1 MTVTLG
7 EFILVLCALCVGA
20 VAFGWTLTNLLI
32 RRQEEERLRGVI
44 QCRICSVRYEAPEG
58 RVTPCP
64 ACQTPN
70 ENGPTDE
77 I

>member
-1 MTVTLG
+1 MKVSLG
-7 EFILVLCALCVGA
+7 EFVMILCGLGVAAVSVG
-20 VAFGWTLTNLLI
+20 WLLTNLLI
-32 RRQEEERLRGVI
+32 RRQEVERLRGVI

-58 RVTPCP
+58 QVTPCP

-70 ENGPTDE
+70 ENAPSDQ